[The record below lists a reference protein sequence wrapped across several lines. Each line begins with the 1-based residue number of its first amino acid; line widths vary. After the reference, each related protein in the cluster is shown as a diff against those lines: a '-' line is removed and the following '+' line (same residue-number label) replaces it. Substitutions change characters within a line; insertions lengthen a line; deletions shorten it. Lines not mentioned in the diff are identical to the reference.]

1 MADSELV
8 QKVKLRKVS
17 SLVCKENKGCN
28 TTVYAKEKNTE
39 QQYICFKIII
49 GDKFKKFNL
58 KSLINLTKMT
68 ATLLFIMG

>member
-28 TTVYAKEKNTE
+28 TTVYAKEKK
-39 QQYICFKIII
+39 YRVVVH
-49 GDKFKKFNL
+49 
-58 KSLINLTKMT
+58 
-68 ATLLFIMG
+68 LLQDYYW